1 MICIYTQRFKYKSYM
16 ICEIQNLSITKYWKE
31 ILKNNLTNYYTL
43 YYILNT
49 NIHILNSNR

>member
-1 MICIYTQRFKYKSYM
+1 M

-31 ILKNNLTNYYTL
+31 ILKNNLTNYYTF